1 MENDSS
7 HCGSPAWSHRRR
19 LPQPCTEGWI
29 GGEVDGWFQLL
40 VKNTNREAERPAGQI
55 TVEEKR
61 PERALLGL
69 GSQGEQVAEEVL
81 T

>member
-1 MENDSS
+1 M
-7 HCGSPAWSHRRR
+7 
-19 LPQPCTEGWI
+19 
-29 GGEVDGWFQLL
+29 DGWFQLL

-61 PERALLGL
+61 PERARLGL